1 MNKDKWN
8 EIFMNEV
15 NYYQT
20 YSINASVTPENW
32 AEEKQKL
39 LKFVENVDK
48 ATEVYN
54 LENNIKG

>member
-8 EIFMNEV
+8 KIFLDEV
-15 NYYQT
+15 NAYQHH
-20 YSINASVTPENW
+20 SITASVTPENW